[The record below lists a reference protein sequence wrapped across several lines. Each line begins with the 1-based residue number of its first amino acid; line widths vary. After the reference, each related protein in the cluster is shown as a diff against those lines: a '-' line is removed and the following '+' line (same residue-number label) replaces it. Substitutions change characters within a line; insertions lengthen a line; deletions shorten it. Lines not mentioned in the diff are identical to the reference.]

1 MTSIA
6 RARALSDYDAQTDG
20 EVSFT
25 KGEVVTVDLQAEAPD
40 GYLQVTVA
48 STGAS
53 GMAPM
58 MGMLAI
64 EGNEAQVCKPP
75 CSPPPTPTHART
87 SPEARTRPPLTPL
100 CPCCGRCAH
109 ADCLSRRRAAVA
121 ADAGHL

>member
-75 CSPPPTPTHART
+75 CSPPPRPHTHARHLKR
-87 SPEARTRPPLTPL
+87 ARARRSLLCAPAAAAALTPT
-100 CPCCGRCAH
+100 
-109 ADCLSRRRAAVA
+109 V
-121 ADAGHL
+121 